1 MQHALRSALRT
12 GPPDRGDEGSAWG
25 RTSLPGEV
33 RAARGSGGLS
43 TDSGF
48 DPFSCTSEV
57 LPSSSVGIPMHAQTC
72 WPHARTCLPDPSLH
86 LPTASPQGGNATE
99 RGERLD
105 NPYTG
110 AKTKDNGLGGQA
122 GATDRNVSSP
132 TRDFSFVDAL
142 ENVLG
147 IDINGD
153 GYKGQGY
160 GLVDGLEAVSRW
172 RGQDLTDPGWGWY
185 LLQVLGC
192 VCRVEAVCAVSR
204 SGNVRKGERR
214 KRMALMRWCNSGQV
228 TGLDIDGD
236 GESGAGLGKILE
248 EVTGLDLNGLCVYIG
263 FVCACSIRL
272 HKAL

>member
-1 MQHALRSALRT
+1 
-12 GPPDRGDEGSAWG
+12 
-25 RTSLPGEV
+25 
-33 RAARGSGGLS
+33 
-43 TDSGF
+43 
-48 DPFSCTSEV
+48 
-57 LPSSSVGIPMHAQTC
+57 
-72 WPHARTCLPDPSLH
+72 LPDPSLH

-214 KRMALMRWCNSGQV
+214 MRMALMRWCNSGQV

-248 EVTGLDLNGLCVYIG
+248 EVTGMQVIASKDAEIEDLKKRLVATEKQLAEAKRKAEELEADLNKTKVCVRR
-263 FVCACSIRL
+263 V
-272 HKAL
+272 

>member
-12 GPPDRGDEGSAWG
+12 SPPDRGDEGSAWG
-25 RTSLPGEV
+25 RTSSLPGEEG
-33 RAARGSGGLS
+33 AARGSGDLS
-43 TDSGF
+43 TGSGF

-57 LPSSSVGIPMHAQTC
+57 LPSPRVGIPMHAQTC
-72 WPHARTCLPDPSLH
+72 WPHAQTCLPDPSLH
-86 LPTASPQGGNATE
+86 LPTAFPQGGNATE

-110 AKTKDNGLGGQA
+110 AKTKGNSSNGFGGLA
-122 GATDRNVSSP
+122 GATDRNASSP

-172 RGQDLTDPGWGWY
+172 RGQDRTDPGWEWY

-192 VCRVEAVCAVSR
+192 VCRVE
-204 SGNVRKGERR
+204 
-214 KRMALMRWCNSGQV
+214 
-228 TGLDIDGD
+228 
-236 GESGAGLGKILE
+236 
-248 EVTGLDLNGLCVYIG
+248 
-263 FVCACSIRL
+263 IRQR
-272 HKAL
+272 